1 VFADANSSA
10 VSARELRGRQSPTR
24 MPTRARAPAPLAAAL
39 IGAALPPAALTV
51 VVQIGLELSLPRISP
66 FACVRVARVFLI
78 ILPPARGSSSVR
90 GGSCAASQRTLQ
102 R

>member
-39 IGAALPPAALTV
+39 IGTALLPAALTV
-51 VVQIGLELSLPRISP
+51 VV
-66 FACVRVARVFLI
+66 
-78 ILPPARGSSSVR
+78 
-90 GGSCAASQRTLQ
+90 
-102 R
+102 